1 MKLKKGILIVLIILL
16 IFFLMSLIFL
26 SIDYTRVKNGETPKF
41 SISNPGGMPLDGG
54 TEIYLGLGY
63 KIIDF
68 NKLSGYDEVKIGSWF
83 TKPEDFKEEYEAFE
97 EENKPVIIKSEAL
110 KGDEKETDLAIY
122 GEARLIENII
132 NCANFTTENGGGIVD
147 YSVTLRNGKNYG
159 IKIFENSCHITSEGK
174 EATLNAENSYDLIR
188 IINKYSRTVD
198 NNITTKTVNF
208 VRTYNI
214 KEKLKETDTT
224 GQYNY
229 YVISQFQTNELALIK
244 IENTYKLEESKNY
257 EFSFEGTKINEQD
270 YTIQEIFS
278 GFKIT
283 NIKQTNKLGLEQR
296 QDSI

>member
-1 MKLKKGILIVLIILL
+1 MKLKKRILIVLIILL

-41 SISNPGGMPLDGG
+41 SISNPGEMPLDGG
-54 TEIYLGLGY
+54 TKIYLGLGY

-68 NKLSGYDEVKIGSWF
+68 QKLSGYDEVKIGSWF
-83 TKPEDFKEEYEAFE
+83 TEPEDFKEEYEAFE

-110 KGDEKETDLAIY
+110 KEDEKENDLAIY

-132 NCANFTTENGGGIVD
+132 NCANFTTETSDGLAD

-159 IKIFENSCHITSEGK
+159 IKIYEDSCHITSEGK
-174 EATLNAENSYDLIR
+174 EAALNAENSYDLIR
-188 IINKYSRTVD
+188 IINKYSRAVD

-244 IENTYKLEESKNY
+244 LENTYKLEENKNY